1 MMRFLV
7 FISACAALRPP
18 ESLSKMTN
26 AAQRTL
32 ANLPAVRTAV
42 VDAAHRA
49 LDGCGVSVPVNG
61 ASASPEAVKNQ
72 VGAVAASLKAKT
84 HEVTKEAP
92 SELSAKTHEVTKEA
106 FHELTD
112 VVDHVRAATPSLRL
126 LKGKKNNILKAPE
139 ERIQAEGHAD
149 VARAAMDAVLPASVA
164 LLALGAA
171 GAAPWPAAAWAL
183 AEVCSRSY
191 AFVVEDV
198 GGKETVPPPSGNT
211 RLLWRRCLENCDDV
225 VSYVEGWFYGASF
238 DSLTKGDIEA
248 WLSGNVFGA
257 AASDHRQRRQLSWMV
272 ERLEER
278 AEHVFPEGESTHEY
292 MCAQQASAPS
302 KHHPLLVY
310 AIVDAAKNAQFLA
323 LKNMGFKRYST
334 GKSTYWRRE
343 AQEPVEGATPLIFA
357 HGIGI
362 GFLPYHNLINDLVDG
377 CESDGAPMYL
387 LELPALAL
395 TRFGRELPSPK
406 ELGEAASRMLAA
418 HDDPAACWV
427 GHSFGTV
434 AITYALKYA
443 PSTVASCALI
453 EPVCFHLH
461 LPDVSRGFLFK
472 ETQDPILDILRTDP
486 AISFS
491 LRKRFWWQ
499 EAVLWVEDLKG
510 RRCDVFLSSKDD
522 IVPSASV
529 VEYLKETEVGVHDL
543 GERGHGTWQYDADVA
558 ADVISKALALRRQT
572 NEKRMRI
579 QWPGDDVSIGD
590 ALRGRLALPD
600 PEPFVDVMS
609 RALYGDVYGAV

>member
-1 MMRFLV
+1 MARGRRFLLLASV
-7 FISACAALRPP
+7 GALRAPD
-18 ESLSKMTN
+18 SLNRVTQT
-26 AAQRTL
+26 AQRTL
-32 ANLPAVRTAV
+32 ANLPAVPTAI
-42 VDAAHRA
+42 VDAANRV

-61 ASASPEAVKNQ
+61 ASASPEAVRGQ
-72 VGAVAASLKAKT
+72 VGAVAATIKAKASD
-84 HEVTKEAP
+84 VTKEA
-92 SELSAKTHEVTKEA
+92 LS
-106 FHELTD
+106 ELTD
-112 VVDHVRAATPSLRL
+112 VVDHFRAATPSLRNPHT
-126 LKGKKNNILKAPE
+126 KKNNILRAPE

-191 AFVVEDV
+191 AFVVDDV
-198 GGKETVPPPSGNT
+198 GGKETVPPPLKNT
-211 RLLWRRCLENCDDV
+211 RLLWRRCLEHCDDV

-238 DSLTKGDIEA
+238 ASLTRGDIEA

-257 AASDHRQRRQLSWMV
+257 EPSDHRQKRQLQWMV

-278 AEHVFPEGESTHEY
+278 ADHVFPEGDATKEY

-323 LKNMGFKRYST
+323 LKKRGFKRYST
-334 GKSTYWRRE
+334 GSSTYWRCE
-343 AQEPVEGATPLIFA
+343 ADKPIDGATPLIFA

-406 ELGEAASRMLAA
+406 ELGEAASRMLTE
-418 HDDPAACWV
+418 HGDPAACWL

-443 PSTVASCALI
+443 PQTVASCALI

-510 RRCDVFLSSKDD
+510 RKCDVFLSSKDD

-529 VEYLKETEVGVHDL
+529 VEYLKDTDVGVHNL
-543 GERGHGTWQYDADVA
+543 GERGHGTWQYDSNVA
-558 ADVISKALALRRQT
+558 ADVVSKSLSLRRQT
-572 NEKRMRI
+572 SEKRLSI
-579 QWPGDDVSIGD
+579 KWPGDDVSIVD
-590 ALRGRLALPD
+590 SLRSSLPD

>member
-1 MMRFLV
+1 MMRFLCL
-7 FISACAALRPP
+7 ISVCAALRPP
-18 ESLSKMTN
+18 ELSSVTK

-225 VSYVEGWFYGASF
+225 VSYVEGWFYGAQF

-272 ERLEER
+272 RGSEHEMNLNVMRSPRRLD
-278 AEHVFPEGESTHEY
+278 AVDVAVGESTRLVNEHGIN
-292 MCAQQASAPS
+292 QRRSSASRSGRTTSFPTVHQRTSTCAPS
-302 KHHPLLVY
+302 RP
-310 AIVDAAKNAQFLA
+310 
-323 LKNMGFKRYST
+323 RRRRST
-334 GKSTYWRRE
+334 TLCWSTPSSTPRR
-343 AQEPVEGATPLIFA
+343 TP
-357 HGIGI
+357 
-362 GFLPYHNLINDLVDG
+362 
-377 CESDGAPMYL
+377 
-387 LELPALAL
+387 
-395 TRFGRELPSPK
+395 
-406 ELGEAASRMLAA
+406 
-418 HDDPAACWV
+418 
-427 GHSFGTV
+427 SF
-434 AITYALKYA
+434 
-443 PSTVASCALI
+443 
-453 EPVCFHLH
+453 
-461 LPDVSRGFLFK
+461 
-472 ETQDPILDILRTDP
+472 
-486 AISFS
+486 
-491 LRKRFWWQ
+491 
-499 EAVLWVEDLKG
+499 
-510 RRCDVFLSSKDD
+510 
-522 IVPSASV
+522 
-529 VEYLKETEVGVHDL
+529 
-543 GERGHGTWQYDADVA
+543 
-558 ADVISKALALRRQT
+558 
-572 NEKRMRI
+572 
-579 QWPGDDVSIGD
+579 
-590 ALRGRLALPD
+590 
-600 PEPFVDVMS
+600 
-609 RALYGDVYGAV
+609 

>member
-1 MMRFLV
+1 MMRFLCL
-7 FISACAALRPP
+7 ISVCAALRTPAP
-18 ESLSKMTN
+18 LSKMTN

-49 LDGCGVSVPVNG
+49 LDGCGVSVPVNDP
-61 ASASPEAVKNQ
+61 SASPEAVKAQ
-72 VGAVAASLKAKT
+72 VGAVAATIKAKT
-84 HEVTKEAP
+84 HEVTKEA
-92 SELSAKTHEVTKEA
+92 L
-106 FHELTD
+106 HELTD
-112 VVDHVRAATPSLRL
+112 VVDHVRAATPSLRNL
-126 LKGKKNNILKAPE
+126 RGKKNNILKAPE

-191 AFVVEDV
+191 AFVVDDV

-225 VSYVEGWFYGASF
+225 VSYVEGWFYGAQF
-238 DSLTKGDIEA
+238 DSLTRGDIEA

-257 AASDHRQRRQLSWMV
+257 AASDHRQKRQLSWMV

-278 AEHVFPEGESTHEY
+278 LSSDRQTSFVFPSGDATHEY

-323 LKNMGFKRYST
+323 LKKRGFKRYST
-334 GKSTYWRRE
+334 GTSTYWRRE
-343 AQEPVEGATPLIFA
+343 AQEPVDGATPLIFA

-362 GFLPYHNLINDLVDG
+362 GFLPYHNLIGDLVDG

-406 ELGEAASRMLAA
+406 ELGEAASRMLTE

-499 EAVLWVEDLKG
+499 EAVLWVEDLRG
-510 RRCDVFLSSKDD
+510 RKCDVFLSSKDD

-529 VEYLKETEVGVHDL
+529 VEYLKDTDVGVHNL

-558 ADVISKALALRRQT
+558 ADVISKALALRRQPS
-572 NEKRMRI
+572 EKRLSI
-579 QWPGDDVSIGD
+579 KWPGDDVSIVD
-590 ALRGRLALPD
+590 SLRSSLPD